1 MAAEQQER
9 GPPGS
14 YAAESDKTAEQI
26 GTSVVSAGV
35 ASAKELGGQVGE
47 IASDATTKRYGVS
60 AGRGSNREKGLTIK
74 RANLICSSEQL
85 EEQDAEY
92 NQRRKAA
99 MSSSEGQPCP
109 ICLDD
114 MSDDGGGRA
123 LVCGH
128 RVHRKCWDAMLS
140 AQAKDS
146 SADAPTPHCPVCRA
160 WQGGESTADT
170 SSKRWYEQSSE
181 ELVTGLLGFMFQSRT
196 VEETGFD
203 GAMAARA
210 RSP

>member
-1 MAAEQQER
+1 MRSLLLYNSQTSAKTTPSDGTPRSTCGCRGRVFRTQWGMAAEQQER
-9 GPPGS
+9 GPPG
-14 YAAESDKTAEQI
+14 
-26 GTSVVSAGV
+26 
-35 ASAKELGGQVGE
+35 
-47 IASDATTKRYGVS
+47 
-60 AGRGSNREKGLTIK
+60 AGRGSNREKGLSIK

-140 AQAKDS
+140 AHAKDS

-181 ELVTGLLGFMFQSRT
+181 ELVTGLLGFMFQSRS

>member
-9 GPPGS
+9 GPPG
-14 YAAESDKTAEQI
+14 
-26 GTSVVSAGV
+26 
-35 ASAKELGGQVGE
+35 
-47 IASDATTKRYGVS
+47 
-60 AGRGSNREKGLTIK
+60 AGRGSNRGKGLSIK

-210 RSP
+210 RSPNPYPAPPKP